1 MRTILVADD
10 SLFMRRALE
19 DILAERYAVVEADT
33 GRKSLEEFLRV
44 RPDLVLLDVVM
55 SEGDDEGIKVLGR
68 IMTADPSA
76 SVVMISALAQQ
87 KAVVA
92 ECMRLGAKGFI
103 LKPFNEEQVLRV
115 VEECL
120 GMTPP

>member
-10 SLFMRRALE
+10 SSFMRRALK
-19 DILAERYAVVEADT
+19 DILADRYAVVEADS
-33 GRKSLEEFLRV
+33 GRKALEEFLRV

-76 SVVMISALAQQ
+76 SVVMITALAQQ
-87 KAVVA
+87 KTVVE
-92 ECMRLGAKGFI
+92 ECSLLGAKGFI
-103 LKPFNEEQVLRV
+103 LKPFTEEQVLRMV
-115 VEECL
+115 GECI
-120 GMTPP
+120 GMTPS

>member
-10 SLFMRRALE
+10 SLFMRKAIK
-19 DILAERYAVVEADT
+19 DILAGRYAVVEADS
-33 GRKSLEEFLRV
+33 GRKCVEEFSRV

-55 SEGDDEGIKVLGR
+55 PEGDEEGIRVLER
-68 IMTADPSA
+68 IMALAPSTA
-76 SVVMISALAQQ
+76 VVMITALAQQ

-92 ECMRLGAKGFI
+92 ECTRLGAKGFI
-103 LKPFNEEQVLRV
+103 SKPFNAEQVLRV
-115 VEECL
+115 VEECV